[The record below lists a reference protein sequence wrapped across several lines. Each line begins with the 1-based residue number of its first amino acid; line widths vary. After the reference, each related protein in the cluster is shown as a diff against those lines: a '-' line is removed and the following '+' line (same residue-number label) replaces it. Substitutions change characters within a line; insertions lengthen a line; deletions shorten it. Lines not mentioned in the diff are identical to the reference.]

1 MVCTSGSS
9 GGPGAGVG
17 LSPGYG
23 VAAGE
28 GPQLVG
34 GTRYPHFFRQKTL
47 PLLRTLREI
56 AAASH
61 EPARTSSIGEL
72 ARELAR
78 KCRTL
83 VVGGTSSTQGTP
95 SLPSGLLYGPYIPTA
110 IEPISAATIAPQL
123 PSAIGARF
131 AAFLLQLATARA
143 ALTDATR
150 AASREARAKAL
161 VACSLFSHV
170 RWASGA
176 RLAPELRDTE
186 GGGCVV
192 ACRHNVGTR

>member
-1 MVCTSGSS
+1 LNLSAGFRSTLPKATKCTCTYTCMVCTSGSS

-83 VVGGTSSTQGTP
+83 LSVDGEPGPGRGAEATRMHRRKQRTDPSPTQAVLHTP
-95 SLPSGLLYGPYIPTA
+95 ARAYYLRTPRV
-110 IEPISAATIAPQL
+110 
-123 PSAIGARF
+123 RF
-131 AAFLLQLATARA
+131 APRAGPPFSPWKYCRRRSTARA
-143 ALTDATR
+143 TTPIRPANRFA
-150 AASREARAKAL
+150 
-161 VACSLFSHV
+161 F
-170 RWASGA
+170 
-176 RLAPELRDTE
+176 LRFDSDL
-186 GGGCVV
+186 G
-192 ACRHNVGTR
+192 